1 MIKPSKLML
10 TNTIQNSIKNVLISI
25 GASTTIYLVLII
37 GSPQEQFLING
48 SLQGVFFVIG
58 LPQGVFLGL
67 PSAAPSP
74 PPSMWHCNSFL
85 ISIFFDWQKK
95 RPLQLSS
102 ICKSRYEQNIFKK
115 NFKLATLHV
124 EVVP

>member
-67 PSAAPSP
+67 PSAAPPP

-85 ISIFFDWQKK
+85 ISNFF
-95 RPLQLSS
+95 
-102 ICKSRYEQNIFKK
+102 
-115 NFKLATLHV
+115 
-124 EVVP
+124 